1 MTARPPGVTGQR
13 LPSTVGSPK
22 NDIPLTMGLCHHRL
36 GSRSTDASLGIR
48 GGGEVT
54 FSNLGSADDVAP
66 VGHSAQH
73 LEPTRGC
80 FEAKAAQLGLCFS
93 WTRTKAQNLAAG
105 QVMQNIQVNSCSVE
119 GGEECI

>member
-1 MTARPPGVTGQR
+1 MTFPLPWGCAITAWAREA
-13 LPSTVGSPK
+13 L
-22 NDIPLTMGLCHHRL
+22 MHHL
-36 GSRSTDASLGIR
+36 GSA

-54 FSNLGSADDVAP
+54 FSNLGSADDVSP

-105 QVMQNIQVNSCSVE
+105 QVMQNIRVNSCSVE
-119 GGEECI
+119 GGEECIYLSSEQSSPGRCLLDVP